1 MKKKL
6 PITKLKAKAW
16 NLFSKYIRYRD
27 CYITTNTY
35 VYGVCYTCE
44 KEYPFNKLQAGHF
57 VDSRTKPVLFNPDI
71 VKAQCM
77 QCNVLK
83 KGNKDFYTP
92 KMIAEYGQEKVLE
105 FLELRHNKDKKWSR
119 EELEEVIDKY
129 QVYVREYEQLAREHV
144 SISYS

>member
-6 PITKLKAKAW
+6 PITKLKVKAW
-16 NLFSKYIRYRD
+16 NLFSRYIRYRD
-27 CYITTNTY
+27 CYATCGSY
-35 VYGVCYTCE
+35 EYGQCYTCE
-44 KEYPFNKLQAGHF
+44 KEYPLKKLQAGHF

-77 QCNVLK
+77 QCNVFK

-92 KMIAEYGQEKVLE
+92 KMIKEYGQEKVIE

-119 EELEEVIDKY
+119 EELEEVITRY
-129 QVYVREYEQLAREHV
+129 QVLVKEYEQLARNHV
-144 SISYS
+144 SD

>member
-1 MKKKL
+1 MKNKL
-6 PITKLKAKAW
+6 PVTKLKAKAW

-77 QCNVLK
+77 QCNVFK

-92 KMIAEYGQEKVLE
+92 KMITEYGQDKVLE

-129 QVYVREYEQLAREHV
+129 QVIVKEYEQLAREHV

>member
-1 MKKKL
+1 MKNKL

-77 QCNVLK
+77 QCNVYK

-92 KMIAEYGQEKVLE
+92 KMIAEYGQDKVLE

-129 QVYVREYEQLAREHV
+129 QVYVNEYEQLAREHV

>member
-77 QCNVLK
+77 QCNVFK

-92 KMIAEYGQEKVLE
+92 KMIAEYGQNKVLE

-129 QVYVREYEQLAREHV
+129 QVIVKEYEQLAREHV

>member
-1 MKKKL
+1 MKNKL

-92 KMIAEYGQEKVLE
+92 KMIAEYGQDRVLE

>member
-6 PITKLKAKAW
+6 PITKLKVKAW
-16 NLFSKYIRYRD
+16 NLFSRYIRYRD
-27 CYITTNTY
+27 CYATCGSY
-35 VYGVCYTCE
+35 EYGQCYTCE
-44 KEYPFNKLQAGHF
+44 KEYPFKKLQAGHF

-77 QCNVLK
+77 QCNVFK

-92 KMIAEYGQEKVLE
+92 KMIKEYGQEKVLE

-119 EELEEVIDKY
+119 EELEKVITRY
-129 QVYVREYEQLAREHV
+129 QVSVTEYEQLARDHV
-144 SISYS
+144 SD